1 MCILVVSIVQETY
14 SMKKKTFKE
23 YFKFYKQQLTSIDA
37 IVKRHETTPLS
48 LWGISAMA
56 PSVVYY
62 QMRQGELAQGLDDRI
77 NVTIEQV
84 LSSDSVDILFD
95 VPPLSC
101 EQNAWKKMD
110 WVDDLLTELLNK
122 SNRSP
127 QLS

>member
-1 MCILVVSIVQETY
+1 
-14 SMKKKTFKE
+14 MKKKTFKE

-77 NVTIEQV
+77 NEAIEQV
-84 LSSDSVDILFD
+84 FISDSVDVPFD
-95 VPPLSC
+95 TLPLAGELTS
-101 EQNAWKKMD
+101 WKKLD
-110 WVDDLLTELLNK
+110 RVDALLTELLNK